1 MKNEDPNQKK
11 YPFQLTRKHQMH
23 RFSINTQLSAS
34 NFEFIP
40 QFAQNQIY
48 TTT

>member
-11 YPFQLTRKHQMH
+11 KSFQLTTKHQMH
-23 RFSINTQLSAS
+23 QFSINTQLSAS
-34 NFEFIP
+34 NFEVIP

-48 TTT
+48 TTI